1 MRSKPTRI
9 VSWTAVAGVPFSCG
23 AVFGLSGIARAG
35 ELAEAVSPANDWP
48 WIAII
53 IVVGLLGVVAYVS
66 RRRIHSVV
74 GS

>member
-1 MRSKPTRI
+1 MRLKPTGI
-9 VSWTAVAGVPFSCG
+9 VSWTAAAGVVSSCV
-23 AVFGLSGIARAG
+23 AVFGLTGIARAG
-35 ELAEAVSPANDWP
+35 ELPEAVSPVNDWP
-48 WIAII
+48 WIAVV